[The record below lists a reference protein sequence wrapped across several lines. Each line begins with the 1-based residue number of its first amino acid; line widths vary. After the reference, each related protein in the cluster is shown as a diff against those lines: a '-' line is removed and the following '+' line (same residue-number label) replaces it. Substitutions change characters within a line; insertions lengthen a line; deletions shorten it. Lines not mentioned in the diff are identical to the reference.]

1 MNCLNAPK
9 GVAIAAY
16 AVGMAL
22 YVVGQSRLRATSNT
36 DDVTSSNAV
45 LGDRL
50 LPNVAGGIP
59 E

>member
-36 DDVTSSNAV
+36 DDVTGSNV